1 LPGGKKKKKKKRKK
15 EKINWRKEIC
25 ALSLGLFFKIC
36 SLCKG
41 HLAHS

>member
-25 ALSLGLFFKIC
+25 ALSSGLLLKIC